1 MANENEKD
9 QSTEESGVTEKV
21 EEAVEKAKEVAG
33 EAAEKVEELAE
44 DVTEEAKEAA
54 SGIAATVISLKEK
67 NPKLFYGGIAAIV
80 LLLFGLFFL
89 GGGGGTKAPVPTI
102 QIGKT
107 YTLVNPNVTGGGD
120 VLLFSA
126 PGRLGATDPK
136 IREQEQVC
144 IVDSGTKAKVTEQ
157 TVVNYIQYVKVEPL
171 EGDCAGKSGW
181 TSIVNLK
188 AE

>member
-1 MANENEKD
+1 MANEKD
-9 QSTEESGVTEKV
+9 QNSEESGVTEKV
-21 EEAVEKAKEVAG
+21 EEAVEKAKEVAS
-33 EAAEKVEELAE
+33 EAAEKVEEIAE

-54 SGIAATVISLKEK
+54 SGIAETITSLKEK
-67 NPKLFYGGIAAIV
+67 NPKLFYGGIAAAV
-80 LLLFGLFFL
+80 LVLAGLFFI

-102 QIGKT
+102 QIGQT
-107 YTLVNPNVTGGGD
+107 YALVNPNVTGGGD

-136 IREQEQVC
+136 IREKEQVC
-144 IVDSGTKAKVTEQ
+144 VVNAGTKAKVTEQ